1 MPSNHLP
8 NDHDLIE
15 GCLLGN
21 PVMQKKLYDK
31 YAPKMYGI
39 CLRYAANTEDAKDI
53 LQDGFVKVFINLS
66 KFKAA
71 GSFEGWMRRIFVNTA
86 IEHYRR
92 KNQLYAIS
100 ENQEENIPNQ
110 DISALDELAAED
122 IIKLISELPNG
133 YRTVFNL
140 FAVEGY
146 SHKEIAALFS
156 ISEENSRIKLNR
168 ARQKLKKILMQKRVK
183 PNDVYHE

>member
-1 MPSNHLP
+1 MMPSNHLA

-92 KNQLYAIS
+92 KNQLYTIS

-122 IIKLISELPNG
+122 IIRLISELPNG

-146 SHKEIAALFS
+146 SHKEIATMMNITEGTSKSQYARAKAWLQEK
-156 ISEENSRIKLNR
+156 IGNR
-168 ARQKLKKILMQKRVK
+168 NQD
-183 PNDVYHE
+183 NG

>member
-1 MPSNHLP
+1 MPSNHLS
-8 NDHDLIE
+8 NDDDLIE

-21 PVMQKKLYDK
+21 PVMQRKLYDK
-31 YAPKMYGI
+31 HAPKMYGI
-39 CLRYAANTEDAKDI
+39 CLRYAANSEDAKDI
-53 LQDGFVKVFINLS
+53 LQDGFVKVFVNLG
-66 KFKAA
+66 KFMAT

-86 IEHYRR
+86 IEHYRK

-110 DISALDELAAED
+110 EVSALDELEAED
-122 IIKLISELPNG
+122 IIRLISELPNG

-146 SHKEIAALFS
+146 SHKEIATMMN
-156 ISEENSRIKLNR
+156 ISEGTSKSQYARAKAWLQEKIGNR
-168 ARQKLKKILMQKRVK
+168 NQDKA
-183 PNDVYHE
+183 

>member
-1 MPSNHLP
+1 MQSNHLP
-8 NDHDLIE
+8 NEHDLIE

-100 ENQEENIPNQ
+100 ENQEENIPNK

-122 IIKLISELPNG
+122 IIRLISELPNG

-146 SHKEIAALFS
+146 SHKEIATMMN
-156 ISEENSRIKLNR
+156 ISEGTSKSQYARAKAWLQEKIGNR
-168 ARQKLKKILMQKRVK
+168 NQDKG
-183 PNDVYHE
+183 

>member
-8 NDHDLIE
+8 NEHDLIE

-21 PVMQKKLYDK
+21 PVMQKNLYDK

-122 IIKLISELPNG
+122 IIRLISELPNG

-146 SHKEIAALFS
+146 SHKEIATMMNITEGTSKSQYARAKAWLQEK
-156 ISEENSRIKLNR
+156 IGNR
-168 ARQKLKKILMQKRVK
+168 NQDKG
-183 PNDVYHE
+183 

>member
-1 MPSNHLP
+1 MPSNHLS

-21 PVMQKKLYDK
+21 PVMQKKLYDE

-39 CLRYAANTEDAKDI
+39 CLRYAANNEDAKDI
-53 LQDGFVKVFINLS
+53 LQDGFVKVFTNLG
-66 KFKAA
+66 KFKAM

-100 ENQEENIPNQ
+100 ENQEEHIPNQ
-110 DISALDELAAED
+110 EVSALDALEADD
-122 IIKLISELPNG
+122 IIRLISELPNG

-146 SHKEIAALFS
+146 SHKEIAIMMN
-156 ISEENSRIKLNR
+156 ISEGTSKSQYARAKAWLQEKIGNR
-168 ARQKLKKILMQKRVK
+168 NQDKA
-183 PNDVYHE
+183 

>member
-8 NDHDLIE
+8 NEHDLIE

-21 PVMQKKLYDK
+21 PLMQKKLYDQ
-31 YAPKMYGI
+31 YAPKMFGI
-39 CLRYAANTEDAKDI
+39 CLRYAANSEDAKDI
-53 LQDGFVKVFINLS
+53 LQDGFVKVFVNLG
-66 KFKAA
+66 KFKGI

-86 IEHYRR
+86 IEHYRK

-100 ENQEENIPNQ
+100 ENQEENISNHEV
-110 DISALDELAAED
+110 SALDALEADD
-122 IIKLISELPNG
+122 IIRLISELPNG

-146 SHKEIAALFS
+146 SHKEIATMMN
-156 ISEENSRIKLNR
+156 ISEGTSKSQYARAKAWLQEKIGNR
-168 ARQKLKKILMQKRVK
+168 NQEKS
-183 PNDVYHE
+183 

>member
-8 NDHDLIE
+8 NEHDLIE

-21 PVMQKKLYDK
+21 PIMQKKLYDQ
-31 YAPKMYGI
+31 YAPKMFGI
-39 CLRYAANTEDAKDI
+39 CLRYAANSEDAKDI
-53 LQDGFVKVFINLS
+53 LQDGFVKVFVNLG
-66 KFKAA
+66 KFKGI

-86 IEHYRR
+86 IEHYRK

-100 ENQEENIPNQ
+100 ENQEENIPNHEV
-110 DISALDELAAED
+110 SALDALEADD
-122 IIKLISELPNG
+122 IIRLISELPNG

-146 SHKEIAALFS
+146 SHKEIATMMN
-156 ISEENSRIKLNR
+156 ISEGTSKSQYARAKAWLQEKIGNR
-168 ARQKLKKILMQKRVK
+168 NQEKS
-183 PNDVYHE
+183 

>member
-21 PVMQKKLYDK
+21 PVMQKNLYDK

-110 DISALDELAAED
+110 DISPLDELAAED
-122 IIKLISELPNG
+122 IIRLISELPNG

-146 SHKEIAALFS
+146 SHKEIATMMNITEGTSKSQYARAKAWLQEK
-156 ISEENSRIKLNR
+156 IGNR
-168 ARQKLKKILMQKRVK
+168 NQDKG
-183 PNDVYHE
+183 